1 MARVTYQAS
10 AQNKPWDP
18 NITPDTTD
26 RILKQ
31 SQDYIEK
38 LKNARDFQAQQD
50 VQFITEYTR
59 QLEKGVD
66 SQRKVDDEQ
75 ERQTRALAT
84 YKQGLLRDQANR
96 AKTIGGSVNGSA
108 SQTEGWFKFIT
119 EASATAAK
127 AFGDIKEIQKET
139 DTKIATEIYAMLG
152 VDQVKIGA
160 DFKHASARIFGE
172 NQNALATIAEQ
183 RGQPELAARLRKMN
197 SGQKAELDR
206 LRAIGIGRSF
216 GSAFQRDV
224 YASESVMDVMIDGEV
239 RPINTLRTAEEFDQA
254 RPQYRHQ
261 YFQSAGID
269 PTNSTSVDG
278 LIASQKSW
286 ETMIATTRQAELT
299 ADKNNLL
306 DEAET
311 AFTIK
316 AQDPDTA
323 QAAVMD
329 LFQAH
334 YHMSGGDYKTARAAV
349 MKQFE
354 NPGQTSD
361 AAFTAFQQTVLP
373 GQTKSI
379 GELYAD
385 EVREV
390 RQKRIS
396 ESSEVQRE
404 TDVQQQTQSKA
415 EAQRVY
421 KARIAD
427 LDEDGDVDLS
437 PESVRKQI
445 EKYTRLGPN
454 WAEARKAWEAL
465 IPDLSSTQRDEALQD
480 QFQQL
485 SDRGALSEDFVM
497 RSDGSEELKR
507 KWLKSINATAEQT
520 VSDED
525 LTEFTDIA
533 RAVLMDRTNE
543 TPGASGKSNNAN
555 TKRALRKAVD
565 DYRKDYVAALRDGQ
579 TATQASKYAEDRFNA
594 RFADTTGMYRVN
606 EVSDIEN
613 GKEVKIGVYTN
624 FGPDYQA
631 EIEEPFVN
639 LNQKIEE
646 LGSAVVDTEGV
657 IPKPVLERVSKKLLQ
672 NNRIM
677 IPPAIVALADS
688 TGGKLSVLDV
698 LNRQL
703 AASGLEQVPPDVFGV
718 AKEAEDSIAP
728 EWQQRLNYKP
738 NVIRTD
744 TAMIGSGQEPIYM
757 QVTPSQERVKA
768 IFSSRESPQAGYDA
782 INAGNGGDRP
792 GGATRHLGKPLTQM
806 TLGEVKQYQ
815 NLPTGDP
822 KGIFAVGKYQFIPE
836 TLAIAAEEAGI
847 TDDMLFNE
855 AVQDRI
861 FFVHLDTRGAHQPWE
876 KWWIQQGGSHLAL
889 TAEEKQ
895 VIAAFRQSY
904 DPSKPWRQARNLNPA
919 VIPAIPQE
927 EEPAQAPEL
936 TGYFTYDKDGNKI
949 PAD

>member
-18 NITPDTTD
+18 NITPDTSD

-96 AKTIGGSVNGSA
+96 AKTIGGSVNGGA
-108 SQTEGWFKFIT
+108 SQTESWFKFIT
-119 EASATAAK
+119 EASATAAE
-127 AFGDIKEIQKET
+127 AFGDIQKIQKEV
-139 DTKIATEIYAMLG
+139 DTKIATEVYAMLG
-152 VDQVKIGA
+152 VDEVKIGA
-160 DFKHASARIFGE
+160 DFKHESARIFGE

-206 LRAIGIGRSF
+206 LRAVGIGRNF
-216 GSAFQRDV
+216 GAAFQRDV
-224 YASESVMDVMIDGEV
+224 YASESVMDVMIDGEI

-278 LIASQKSW
+278 LMASQKSW
-286 ETMIATTRQAELT
+286 ETMIATTRQAELA
-299 ADKNNLL
+299 ADKANII

-316 AQDPDTA
+316 AGDPDTA

-334 YHMSGGDYKTARAAV
+334 YHMSGGDYKAARAAV

-379 GELYAD
+379 EELYAD

-390 RQKRIS
+390 RQKRIA
-396 ESSEVQRE
+396 ESSEIQRE

-454 WAEARKAWEAL
+454 WNEARKAWEAL
-465 IPDLSSTQRDEALQD
+465 IPDLSSTQRDEELQD

-507 KWLKSINATAEQT
+507 KWLKSINSTAEQT
-520 VSDED
+520 VSKED
-525 LTEFTDIA
+525 VKEFTEIA
-533 RAVLMDRTNE
+533 EAMLMKRTDE
-543 TPGASGKSNNAN
+543 TPGASGRSKDDN

-565 DYRKDYVAALRDGQ
+565 DYRKDYVVALRDGQ
-579 TATQASKYAEDRFNA
+579 TVAQASKYAEDRFNS
-594 RFADTTGMYRVN
+594 RFADATGMYQVT
-606 EVSDIEN
+606 EVTDIEN
-613 GKEVKIGVYTN
+613 GTEVKVGSYVQ
-624 FGPDYQA
+624 FGPSYQD

-639 LNQKIEE
+639 IKQKFNE
-646 LGSAVVDTEGV
+646 LGPAAVDTPGL
-657 IPKPVLERVSKKLLQ
+657 IPKSTLKRVSTSLLN

-677 IPPAIVALADS
+677 IPPNIVFMADYS
-688 TGGKLSVLDV
+688 AGKLSVLDV

-718 AKEAEDSIAP
+718 VKEVEDSIAP

-738 NVIRTD
+738 NVMRTD
-744 TAMIGSGQEPIYM
+744 AAMIGSGQDPIYM
-757 QVTPSQERVKA
+757 QVTPTQERIKS

-782 INAGNGGDRP
+782 INRGQGGDTP
-792 GGATRHLGKPLTQM
+792 GGATARYGRPLTQM
-806 TLGEVKQYQ
+806 TLGEVKQLQ
-815 NLPTGDP
+815 ATELN
-822 KGIFAVGKYQFIPE
+822 AVGKYQFIE
-836 TLAIAAEEAGI
+836 STLREAAADAGI
-847 TDDMLFNE
+847 TDDMQFNE

-861 FFVHLDTRGAHQPWE
+861 FFVHLDKYGAYGPWE
-876 KWWIQQGGSHLAL
+876 RWWIEQGGSHLAL

-904 DPSKPWRQARNLNPA
+904 DPSKPWRQAKNLNPA

-927 EEPAQAPEL
+927 EEPAKAPEL